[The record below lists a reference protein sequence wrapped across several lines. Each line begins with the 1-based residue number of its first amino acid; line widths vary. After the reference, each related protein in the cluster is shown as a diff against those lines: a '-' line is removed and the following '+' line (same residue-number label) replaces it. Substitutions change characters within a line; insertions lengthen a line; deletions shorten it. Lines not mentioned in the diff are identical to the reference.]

1 MNPPILQGRVVRRL
15 PQQVRA
21 VLALILG
28 FATLIAIGTV
38 LLVTPFAASD
48 GRATTPVEA
57 LFTSVS
63 ATSDTGLTVLDTGD
77 HWSPF
82 GELVLVVLM
91 FAGGVGIMA
100 SATLAVL
107 LGRRATLDR
116 RAQVSDAF
124 GGSLGSARDVVRG
137 TVAFAAG
144 VQAVG
149 VIAFIALFLL
159 DGSQLPTGGPIWNA
173 IFQ

>member
-28 FATLIAIGTV
+28 FATLIAIGT
-38 LLVTPFAASD
+38 LLLATPLAASD

-63 ATSDTGLTVLDTGD
+63 ATSDTGLTVVDTGE
-77 HWSPF
+77 HWSLF
-82 GELVLVVLM
+82 GELVLTVLM
-91 FAGGVGIMA
+91 FVGGIGIMA

-124 GGSLGSARDVVRG
+124 GGSLGSARDIVRG
-137 TVAFAAG
+137 TVLFAVS

-149 VIAFIALFLL
+149 AVLFLGL
-159 DGSQLPTGGPIWNA
+159 LAITGTV
-173 IFQ
+173 